1 MSDVMTIE
9 ERIKAANAL
18 IATLPLWVRQ
28 ELYFQGGE
36 IQEGHKILHKKPSA
50 DEVMK

>member
-1 MSDVMTIE
+1 MTIE
-9 ERIKAANAL
+9 ERIKAANKL
-18 IATLPLWVRQ
+18 IDSLPAWVKE

-50 DEVMK
+50 DGVMK